1 MIHHLRL
8 SAACTLL
15 SCGLAVQ
22 GALACMP
29 AFKGAPLL
37 ESAGYALAWRTQPA
51 PIVVGRH
58 FAVDVVVCPKAGSA
72 PPQSLRVDAQM
83 PEHRHGMNY
92 KPSVSVVNGEG
103 AGRYR
108 AEGLMFH
115 MPGRWELLF
124 ELRGA
129 ATEWLTTEVM
139 LK

>member
-1 MIHHLRL
+1 MMPLVRL
-8 SAACTLL
+8 SVACTLL
-15 SCGLAVQ
+15 SCGFAAQ
-22 GALACMP
+22 GALACTP
-29 AFKGAPLL
+29 GFKGAPVL

-51 PIVVGRH
+51 PIVVGKH
-58 FAVDVVVCPKAGSA
+58 FAVDIVVCPKAGGA
-72 PPQSLRVDAQM
+72 QPQSLRVDAQM

-92 KPSVSVVNGEG
+92 KASVTVVNGEG
-103 AGRYR
+103 PGRYR

-129 ATEWLTTEVM
+129 ATERLTAEVM